1 MMRSTASLVPPRV
14 IIVVKSERSKPYGTV
29 FGVGRLLVS
38 LAAMLFLLARSGRIR
53 IKLPSSHHDR
63 EDWEDEA
70 ATVGAECVVV
80 RQISIASQHATTVAT
95 HLVPLPVKEGSYTA
109 IIPPRGKADPEA
121 TAVVTLSKTPTIAT
135 VSHDEPLM
143 IYKGRNQT
151 YYIKV
156 NPENLNKSRFRG
168 EIVDELPLADVLS
181 SKGNYQPFFL
191 GKEALLFQRRE
202 KKMEETTETVILD
215 DDTSNKQAAS
225 ERPAKKHNFKN

>member
-1 MMRSTASLVPPRV
+1 MELFSVLAA
-14 IIVVKSERSKPYGTV
+14 
-29 FGVGRLLVS
+29 FLVS

-53 IKLPSSHHDR
+53 IKLPSSHHDWEGGQE
-63 EDWEDEA
+63 EDL
-70 ATVGAECVVV
+70 ATVGAESIIA

-181 SKGNYQPFFL
+181 SKGNYRPFFL
-191 GKEALLFQRRE
+191 AKEPLIFERWE

-215 DDTSNKQAAS
+215 DDTSNNKKQAAF

>member
-1 MMRSTASLVPPRV
+1 MELFSVLVA
-14 IIVVKSERSKPYGTV
+14 
-29 FGVGRLLVS
+29 FWVS

-53 IKLPSSHHDR
+53 IKLPSSHHDWEGGQE
-63 EDWEDEA
+63 EDL
-70 ATVGAECVVV
+70 ATVGAESIVA

-191 GKEALLFQRRE
+191 AKEALIFERVE
-202 KKMEETTETVILD
+202 KKPEETAGTVILD
-215 DDTSNKQAAS
+215 DDTSNKNQAAFA
-225 ERPAKKHNFKN
+225 RPAKKHNFKN

>member
-1 MMRSTASLVPPRV
+1 MELFSVLVA
-14 IIVVKSERSKPYGTV
+14 
-29 FGVGRLLVS
+29 FLVS

-53 IKLPSSHHDR
+53 IKLPSSHHDWEGGQE
-63 EDWEDEA
+63 EDL
-70 ATVGAECVVV
+70 ATVGAESIIA

-181 SKGNYQPFFL
+181 AKGNYQPFFL

-215 DDTSNKQAAS
+215 DDTSNNKKQAAF

>member
-1 MMRSTASLVPPRV
+1 MELFSVLAA
-14 IIVVKSERSKPYGTV
+14 
-29 FGVGRLLVS
+29 FLVS

-53 IKLPSSHHDR
+53 IKLPSSHHDWEGGQE
-63 EDWEDEA
+63 EDL
-70 ATVGAECVVV
+70 ATVGAESIVL

-181 SKGNYQPFFL
+181 AKGNYQPFFL

-202 KKMEETTETVILD
+202 KKPEETTGTVILD
-215 DDTSNKQAAS
+215 DDTSKQAAF

>member
-1 MMRSTASLVPPRV
+1 MELFSVLAA
-14 IIVVKSERSKPYGTV
+14 
-29 FGVGRLLVS
+29 FLVS

-70 ATVGAECVVV
+70 ATVGAESVVV

-95 HLVPLPVKEGSYTA
+95 HLAPLPVKEGSYTA

-143 IYKGRNQT
+143 IYKGRDQT
-151 YYIKV
+151 FYLKV
-156 NPENLNKSRFRG
+156 NAENLNKSHFNG
-168 EIVDELPLADVLS
+168 QVVDELPLADVLS
-181 SKGNYQPFFL
+181 SKGNYRPFFL
-191 GKEALLFQRRE
+191 AKEPLIFEHGK
-202 KKMEETTETVILD
+202 KPEETTGTVILD
-215 DDTSNKQAAS
+215 DDTSNKKQAAS
-225 ERPAKKHNFKN
+225 ARPAKKHNFKN

>member
-1 MMRSTASLVPPRV
+1 MELFSVLVA
-14 IIVVKSERSKPYGTV
+14 
-29 FGVGRLLVS
+29 FLVS

-53 IKLPSSHHDR
+53 IKLPSSHHDWKGGQE
-63 EDWEDEA
+63 EDL
-70 ATVGAECVVV
+70 ATVGAECIVA
-80 RQISIASQHATTVAT
+80 RQISIIDSQHATTVAT

-202 KKMEETTETVILD
+202 KKLEETTGTVILD
-215 DDTSNKQAAS
+215 DDTSNNNKKQAAS
-225 ERPAKKHNFKN
+225 ARPAKKHNFKN

>member
-1 MMRSTASLVPPRV
+1 MELFSVLAA
-14 IIVVKSERSKPYGTV
+14 
-29 FGVGRLLVS
+29 FLVS

-70 ATVGAECVVV
+70 ATVGAESIVL

-181 SKGNYQPFFL
+181 SKGNYRPFFL
-191 GKEALLFQRRE
+191 AKEPLIFEHR
-202 KKMEETTETVILD
+202 KKPEETTGTVILD
-215 DDTSNKQAAS
+215 DDTSNKKQAAF

>member
-1 MMRSTASLVPPRV
+1 MELFSVLAA
-14 IIVVKSERSKPYGTV
+14 
-29 FGVGRLLVS
+29 FLVS

-53 IKLPSSHHDR
+53 IKLPSSHHDWEGGQE
-63 EDWEDEA
+63 EDL
-70 ATVGAECVVV
+70 ATVGAESIIA

-181 SKGNYQPFFL
+181 AKGSYQPFFL

-202 KKMEETTETVILD
+202 KKPEETTGTVILD
-215 DDTSNKQAAS
+215 DDTSNKKQAAS
-225 ERPAKKHNFKN
+225 ARPAKKHNFKN

>member
-1 MMRSTASLVPPRV
+1 MELFSVLIALV
-14 IIVVKSERSKPYGTV
+14 
-29 FGVGRLLVS
+29 VS
-38 LAAMLFLLARSGRIR
+38 LAAMLFLLARSGRVH

-70 ATVGAECVVV
+70 ATMGAESIIV
-80 RQISIASQHATTVAT
+80 RQIAVDRQHATTLAT

-143 IYKGRNQT
+143 IYKGRDQS
-151 YYIKV
+151 YYLKA
-156 NPENLNKSRFRG
+156 NPCNLNQSRFKG
-168 EIVDELPLADVLS
+168 HVIDELPLADVLS
-181 SKGNYQPFFL
+181 AKGNYQPFFL

-202 KKMEETTETVILD
+202 KNPEENTGPVILD
-215 DDTSNKQAAS
+215 DDGTSDKKQAAS

>member
-1 MMRSTASLVPPRV
+1 MELFSVLAA
-14 IIVVKSERSKPYGTV
+14 
-29 FGVGRLLVS
+29 FLVS

-53 IKLPSSHHDR
+53 IKLPSSHHDWEGGQE
-63 EDWEDEA
+63 EDL
-70 ATVGAECVVV
+70 ATVGAESIVV

-202 KKMEETTETVILD
+202 KKLEETTGTVILD
-215 DDTSNKQAAS
+215 DDTSNNNKKQAAS
-225 ERPAKKHNFKN
+225 ARPAKKHNFKN

>member
-1 MMRSTASLVPPRV
+1 MELFSVLAA
-14 IIVVKSERSKPYGTV
+14 
-29 FGVGRLLVS
+29 FLVS

-70 ATVGAECVVV
+70 ATVGAESIVL

-109 IIPPRGKADPEA
+109 ILPPRGKADPEA
-121 TAVVTLSKTPTIAT
+121 AAVVTLSKTPTIAT

-181 SKGNYQPFFL
+181 SKGNYRPFFL
-191 GKEALLFQRRE
+191 AKEPLIFEHR
-202 KKMEETTETVILD
+202 KKPEETTGTVILD
-215 DDTSNKQAAS
+215 DDTSNNNKKQAAS

>member
-1 MMRSTASLVPPRV
+1 MELFSVLAA
-14 IIVVKSERSKPYGTV
+14 
-29 FGVGRLLVS
+29 FLVS

-95 HLVPLPVKEGSYTA
+95 HLAPLPVKEGSYTA

-143 IYKGRNQT
+143 IYKGRDQT
-151 YYIKV
+151 FYLKV
-156 NPENLNKSRFRG
+156 NAENLNKSHFNG
-168 EIVDELPLADVLS
+168 QVVDELPLADVLS
-181 SKGNYQPFFL
+181 SKGNYRPFFL
-191 GKEALLFQRRE
+191 AKEPLIFEHR
-202 KKMEETTETVILD
+202 KKPEETTGTVILD

-225 ERPAKKHNFKN
+225 ARPAKKHNFKN

>member
-1 MMRSTASLVPPRV
+1 MELFSVLAA
-14 IIVVKSERSKPYGTV
+14 
-29 FGVGRLLVS
+29 FLVS

-121 TAVVTLSKTPTIAT
+121 AAVVTLSKTPTIAT

-181 SKGNYQPFFL
+181 SKGNYRPFFL
-191 GKEALLFQRRE
+191 AKEPLIFEHR
-202 KKMEETTETVILD
+202 KKPEETTGTVILD
-215 DDTSNKQAAS
+215 DDTSNNKKQAAF

>member
-1 MMRSTASLVPPRV
+1 MELFSVLAA
-14 IIVVKSERSKPYGTV
+14 
-29 FGVGRLLVS
+29 FLVS

-53 IKLPSSHHDR
+53 IKLPSSHHDWEGGQE
-63 EDWEDEA
+63 EDL
-70 ATVGAECVVV
+70 ATVGAESIVV

-181 SKGNYQPFFL
+181 AKGSYQPFFL

-202 KKMEETTETVILD
+202 KKPEETTGTVILD
-215 DDTSNKQAAS
+215 DDTSNKKQAAS
-225 ERPAKKHNFKN
+225 ARPAKKHNFKN

>member
-1 MMRSTASLVPPRV
+1 MELFSVLAA
-14 IIVVKSERSKPYGTV
+14 
-29 FGVGRLLVS
+29 FLVS

-53 IKLPSSHHDR
+53 IKLPSSHHDWEGGQE
-63 EDWEDEA
+63 EDL
-70 ATVGAECVVV
+70 ATVGAESIVL

-191 GKEALLFQRRE
+191 AKEPLIFEHR
-202 KKMEETTETVILD
+202 KKPEETTGTVILD
-215 DDTSNKQAAS
+215 DDTSNKKQAAS

>member
-1 MMRSTASLVPPRV
+1 MELFSVLAA
-14 IIVVKSERSKPYGTV
+14 
-29 FGVGRLLVS
+29 FLVS

-53 IKLPSSHHDR
+53 IKLPSSHHDWEGGQE
-63 EDWEDEA
+63 EDL
-70 ATVGAECVVV
+70 ATVGTESIVA

-181 SKGNYQPFFL
+181 AKGNYQPFFL

-202 KKMEETTETVILD
+202 KKPEETTGTVILD
-215 DDTSNKQAAS
+215 DDTSKQAAF

>member
-1 MMRSTASLVPPRV
+1 MELFSVLAA
-14 IIVVKSERSKPYGTV
+14 
-29 FGVGRLLVS
+29 FLVS

-70 ATVGAECVVV
+70 ATVGVESIVA
-80 RQISIASQHATTVAT
+80 RQISIIDSQHATTVAT

-202 KKMEETTETVILD
+202 KKLEETTRTVILD

>member
-1 MMRSTASLVPPRV
+1 MELFSVLVA
-14 IIVVKSERSKPYGTV
+14 
-29 FGVGRLLVS
+29 FLVS

-53 IKLPSSHHDR
+53 IKLPSSHHDWEGGQE
-63 EDWEDEA
+63 EDL
-70 ATVGAECVVV
+70 ATVGAESIVL

-191 GKEALLFQRRE
+191 AKEPLIFEHR
-202 KKMEETTETVILD
+202 KKPEETTGTVILD
-215 DDTSNKQAAS
+215 DDTSNKKQAAS
-225 ERPAKKHNFKN
+225 ERPAQKHNFKN

>member
-1 MMRSTASLVPPRV
+1 MELFSVLAA
-14 IIVVKSERSKPYGTV
+14 
-29 FGVGRLLVS
+29 FLVS

-70 ATVGAECVVV
+70 ATVGAESIVL

-181 SKGNYQPFFL
+181 AKGSYQPFFL

-202 KKMEETTETVILD
+202 KKPEETTGTVILD
-215 DDTSNKQAAS
+215 DDTSNNNKKQAAS
-225 ERPAKKHNFKN
+225 ERPATKHNFKN

>member
-1 MMRSTASLVPPRV
+1 MELFSVLAA
-14 IIVVKSERSKPYGTV
+14 
-29 FGVGRLLVS
+29 FLVS

-181 SKGNYQPFFL
+181 SKGNYRPFFL
-191 GKEALLFQRRE
+191 AKEPLIFEHR
-202 KKMEETTETVILD
+202 KKPEETTGTVILD
-215 DDTSNKQAAS
+215 DDTSNNNKKQAAS
-225 ERPAKKHNFKN
+225 ERPATKHNFKN

>member
-1 MMRSTASLVPPRV
+1 MELFSVLAA
-14 IIVVKSERSKPYGTV
+14 
-29 FGVGRLLVS
+29 FLVS
-38 LAAMLFLLARSGRIR
+38 LAAMLFLLTRSGRIR
-53 IKLPSSHHDR
+53 IKRPSSHHDWEGGQE
-63 EDWEDEA
+63 EDL
-70 ATVGAECVVV
+70 ATVGAECIVA
-80 RQISIASQHATTVAT
+80 RQISITSQHATTVAT

-202 KKMEETTETVILD
+202 KKLEETTGTVILD
-215 DDTSNKQAAS
+215 DDTSNKKQAAS
-225 ERPAKKHNFKN
+225 ARPATKHNFKN

>member
-1 MMRSTASLVPPRV
+1 MELFSVLAA
-14 IIVVKSERSKPYGTV
+14 
-29 FGVGRLLVS
+29 FLVS

-53 IKLPSSHHDR
+53 IKLPSSHHDWEGGQE
-63 EDWEDEA
+63 EDL
-70 ATVGAECVVV
+70 ATVGAESIIA

-181 SKGNYQPFFL
+181 AKGSYQPFFL

-202 KKMEETTETVILD
+202 KKPEETTGTVILD

-225 ERPAKKHNFKN
+225 ARPAKKHNFKN

>member
-1 MMRSTASLVPPRV
+1 MELFSVLAA
-14 IIVVKSERSKPYGTV
+14 
-29 FGVGRLLVS
+29 FLVS

-53 IKLPSSHHDR
+53 IKLPSSHHDWEGGQE
-63 EDWEDEA
+63 EDL
-70 ATVGAECVVV
+70 ATVGAESIIA

-181 SKGNYQPFFL
+181 VKGSYQPFFL

-202 KKMEETTETVILD
+202 KKPEETTGTVILD
-215 DDTSNKQAAS
+215 DDTSNNKKQAAF
-225 ERPAKKHNFKN
+225 ERPATKHNFKN

>member
-1 MMRSTASLVPPRV
+1 MELFSVLAA
-14 IIVVKSERSKPYGTV
+14 
-29 FGVGRLLVS
+29 FLVS

-53 IKLPSSHHDR
+53 IKLPSSHHDWEGGQE
-63 EDWEDEA
+63 EDL
-70 ATVGAECVVV
+70 ATVGAESIVL

-202 KKMEETTETVILD
+202 KKLEETTGTVILD
-215 DDTSNKQAAS
+215 DDTSNNNKKQAAS
-225 ERPAKKHNFKN
+225 ERPAQKHNFKN